1 MGLLDVAVLV
11 VIASV
16 AVDVG
21 AWAAAWTLHRL
32 ADALEARQG

>member
-16 AVDVG
+16 VDVG